1 MCSNIN
7 TLDNLLRRLR
17 DCTRQQFLPLH
28 TLCQSGRSAEYD
40 SEMSRATSIP
50 VRLGDSDGIQSHP
63 LISSAVAVGDATA
76 ILPVVSTLVF
86 GFAFENLLV
95 GAGRFH
101 RVSEIFLGLSASLS
115 LYTTAFSVLE
125 FYYVKM
131 LTSADIYRQFMDKCQ
146 GSDPEVGV
154 KPDGETLAQHTDDLI
169 LRFSRMRLLA
179 RNALWSSIV
188 FLLCASCSEILT
200 KSDVGVWAFILCCI
214 LLAGVVAVPFTVA
227 EFRGAYRPVLAA
239 YREDHGLPS
248 GLAAASQRR
257 HTGRFA
263 RAALPARENAP
274 DVP

>member
-1 MCSNIN
+1 MSI
-7 TLDNLLRRLR
+7 
-17 DCTRQQFLPLH
+17 RQV
-28 TLCQSGRSAEYD
+28 GEYD

-131 LTSADIYRQFMDKCQ
+131 LTSADIYRQFMDKTQQ
-146 GSDPEVGV
+146 GRSPESRAFKPFEPEEGV
-154 KPDGETLAQHTDDLI
+154 KPDGETLAQRTDDLI
-169 LRFSRMRLLA
+169 LRFTNMRNLA
-179 RNALWSSIV
+179 RNALWWSIA
-188 FLLCASCSEILT
+188 FLLCAGCSEVFA
-200 KSDVGVWAFILCCI
+200 KSEVGSVKDYRQHH
-214 LLAGVVAVPFTVA
+214 LARWQVGACECRPFLKEKTPEV
-227 EFRGAYRPVLAA
+227 
-239 YREDHGLPS
+239 GLPKIELEYIS
-248 GLAAASQRR
+248 KYDGGASA
-257 HTGRFA
+257 G
-263 RAALPARENAP
+263 E
-274 DVP
+274 VI

>member
-1 MCSNIN
+1 MIPGAAARSFRAS
-7 TLDNLLRRLR
+7 T
-17 DCTRQQFLPLH
+17 TR
-28 TLCQSGRSAEYD
+28 
-40 SEMSRATSIP
+40 IP
-50 VRLGDSDGIQSHP
+50 VSIGGDVSEIQSHP
-63 LISSAVAVGDATA
+63 LITSAVAVGDATA
-76 ILPVVSTLVF
+76 IQPVVSTLVF
-86 GFAFENLLV
+86 GFAFENLLI

-131 LTSADIYRQFMDKCQ
+131 LTSADIYRQFMDKTQQ
-146 GSDPEVGV
+146 GRSPESRAFKPFEPEEGV
-154 KPDGETLAQHTDDLI
+154 KPDGETLAQRTDDLI
-169 LRFSRMRLLA
+169 LRFTNMRNLA
-179 RNALWSSIV
+179 RNALWWSIA
-188 FLLCASCSEILT
+188 FLLCAGCSEVFA
-200 KSDVGVWAFILCCI
+200 KSEVGAFAFILCCI
-214 LLAGVVAVPFTVA
+214 LLAGAAAVPFTVA
-227 EFRGAYRPVLAA
+227 QFRGAYRPVLAA